1 MKWLIVLFVV
11 AALFAVPAVSA
22 ENTTVNTT
30 GYAVRPS
37 IGGEAP
43 DSILIYD
50 SIVQGQTKAYYT
62 NVGTSVNWLEVD
74 LNWGNK
80 ANSLSLTI
88 YKPSGSS
95 IGTYYDSSD
104 GVVDGRIHID
114 IVPGQ
119 GYVESGQ
126 WMYKV
131 YGVSVTGTEDYTFN
145 VYQH

>member
-1 MKWLIVLFVV
+1 MVV
-11 AALFAVPAVSA
+11 ALLAAPAVSA
-22 ENTTVNTT
+22 TE
-30 GYAVRPS
+30 YIVRPS
-37 IGGEAP
+37 KGDAP
-43 DSILIYD
+43 PPVIDIYD
-50 SIVQGQTKAYYT
+50 SITQGQTKTYAT
-62 NVGTSVNWLEVD
+62 NVGTGVNWLEVD
-74 LNWGNK
+74 LNWGNQ

-104 GVVDGRIHID
+104 GVIDGRIHID

-126 WMYKV
+126 WKYKV
-131 YGVSVTGTEDYTFN
+131 YGVSVVGTEDYTFN